1 MSMWS
6 LRWHFTNKSVTGAPY
21 SIKGYSYSLSHSR
34 TQWRRVRW
42 LKHAVPSWGRGGTAA
57 MMAQKGRMQ
66 RCMRAMRPEIPHHRW
81 TNRQQQHAGDETVS
95 TTTAD
100 RSDSERLRFAVTRSL
115 ASHAPLICIPFS
127 PLGASATSRLIR
139 CCISTSSGAL
149 RHESKPPRHHYK
161 AINKLL
167 LLLLITL

>member
-6 LRWHFTNKSVTGAPY
+6 LRWHFTNKSVAGAPY
-21 SIKGYSYSLSHSR
+21 SIKSYSYSLSHSR
-34 TQWRRVRW
+34 TLWWRVRW
-42 LKHAVPSWGRGGTAA
+42 LKHAVRSWGRGGTAA
-57 MMAQKGRMQ
+57 MMVQKGRMK

-115 ASHAPLICIPFS
+115 ASHAPSFAYRFHPSEPVPPPDSSVVVLARHRARWGMNPNRPDITTKP
-127 PLGASATSRLIR
+127 
-139 CCISTSSGAL
+139 STSSCCCCW
-149 RHESKPPRHHYK
+149 
-161 AINKLL
+161 
-167 LLLLITL
+167 